1 MRVLR
6 ILATLGLFSAMIWP
20 ATAGEPTYMCLGQV
34 ATHVGTSGPD
44 NIDPDVVGSVIVG
57 LGGDDTLDGSVVC
70 GGKGADELDA
80 PNASGG
86 SDDDFIEGHNGGGSV
101 LGGGGDDRLWD
112 LSGDG
117 VVYKGN
123 AGNDVYTD
131 NYGDDAFYG
140 GAGNDRTSHDEG
152 GGGGADRY
160 YGGDGDD
167 MLRTTA
173 YFDEPDFVNGGAG
186 NDTCFVD
193 SNDTVVNCETVNGVA
208 T

>member
-20 ATAGEPTYMCLGQV
+20 ATAGEPTHMCLGQV

-57 LGGDDTLDGSVVC
+57 LGGDDTLDGDVVC
-70 GGKGADELDA
+70 GGKGHDELDA

-86 SDDDFIEGHNGGGSV
+86 PDGDFIEGRNGGGVV

-117 VVYKGN
+117 LVYKGN

-131 NYGDDAFYG
+131 NYGDDVF
-140 GAGNDRTSHDEG
+140 
-152 GGGGADRY
+152 

-173 YFDEPDFVNGGAG
+173 YFDDDPDFVNGGAG
-186 NDTCFVD
+186 NDTCFVN
-193 SNDTVVNCETVNGVA
+193 SNDTVINCETVNGVA